1 MEWMIVDQD
10 LDYPP
15 DASAL
20 GAALRWSSYLNVER
34 GLRDGGLSCRGAG
47 EQQGAHVARPRPR
60 RLSTYGLVFVSAGG
74 GVYVDGRHP
83 DGVAVRAPAVLW
95 LFPGVMHD
103 YGPGPGGWTEHWVL
117 FEGTAC
123 RGFENLD
130 AWSRQAPVARGAEG
144 AFDAIAPVFSRLRRV
159 LSSPDRRAQAVAAT
173 ATGYLLG
180 IAIDA
185 TAPSPRCAAAS
196 VVDTTLAS
204 ASAPLSVAERAH
216 ELGMS
221 TSAFRTA
228 IRDVTGLSPHEL
240 VIRTRLAHA
249 QQLLAKTTME
259 VAAIARQV
267 GYDDPAYFSRLF
279 RRRVGLPPRR
289 FREQEAPRDASAA
302 GHGRRRPGTQVVRP
316 SSGLDPVRPS
326 C

>member
-15 DASAL
+15 DGAEVGSAV
-20 GAALRWSSYLNVER
+20 GWSFYLNVER

-47 EQQGAHVARPRPR
+47 ELHAAHIPRPRPR

-74 GVYVDGRHP
+74 GVYIDRGHP

-95 LFPGVMHD
+95 LFPGVVHG
-103 YGPGPGGWTEHWVL
+103 YGPGPEGWTEHWVL

-130 AWSRQAPVARGAEG
+130 AWSRHAPVARGSID
-144 AFDAIAPVFSRLRRV
+144 AFDAIGPVFSRLRRV
-159 LSSPDRRAQAVAAT
+159 LSAPGRRAQAVAAT
-173 ATGYLLG
+173 AAGYLLG

-185 TAPSPRCAAAS
+185 TAPSPGCDAAS

-204 ASAPLSVAERAH
+204 ASAPLSVAERAQK
-216 ELGMS
+216 LGMS
-221 TSAFRTA
+221 TEAFRTA

-240 VIRTRLAHA
+240 VIRTRLARA

-259 VAAIARQV
+259 VAAVARQV

-279 RRRVGLPPRR
+279 RRRVGVPPRR
-289 FREQEAPRDASAA
+289 FREQEAPRAA
-302 GHGRRRPGTQVVRP
+302 GDG
-316 SSGLDPVRPS
+316 
-326 C
+326 